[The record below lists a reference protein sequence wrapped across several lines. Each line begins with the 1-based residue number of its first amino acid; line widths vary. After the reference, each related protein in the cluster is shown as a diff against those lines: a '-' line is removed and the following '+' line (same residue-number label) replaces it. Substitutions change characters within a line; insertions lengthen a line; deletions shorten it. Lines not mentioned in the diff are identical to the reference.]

1 MLPEKTIGFLKEKIS
16 DIRSALFS
24 SLSSHV
30 LKLPTHIVNTVHVD
44 DAGQVWFFIQN
55 SYRNIQ
61 AMEKEFPAQLD
72 FYKKGKPYYL
82 QVTGK
87 AWIIDDPEIIDGL
100 EYLGS
105 LMKNVVSNEIM
116 LIKVQVLKADYFES
130 IPRKET
136 LFDTLWKNTC
146 RWFFNAT
153 PGQKHYHLLPQA

>member
-24 SLSSHV
+24 SLSSYV
-30 LKLPTHIVNTVHVD
+30 LKLPTTIVNTVHVD

-55 SYRNIQ
+55 SYRNRQ
-61 AMEKEFPAQLD
+61 VLEKEFPAQLD
-72 FYKKGKPYYL
+72 FYKKGKPFYL
-82 QVTGK
+82 QITGK

-100 EYLGS
+100 DHLGG
-105 LMKNVVSNEIM
+105 LMKHVVSNEIM

-130 IPRKET
+130 ALRRET
-136 LFDTLWKNTC
+136 RLDQLWKSAC

-153 PGQKHYHLLPQA
+153 PGQRHYNLLPQA